1 MLKLGHDKSL
11 RVKLN
16 TSHYPLTPYTQFM
29 SWLESRP
36 LPAEASAN
44 FAVFLDDLESKLS
57 DEQTDRNELCR
68 AVLAQLL
75 YARTYAD
82 LASALPVVAL
92 NLDPRNVTLEA
103 EYYATVDPIKFARV
117 KPLLWLWYNFDLSP
131 AAGNID
137 FAVRFRRLLASH
149 IFQRVGR
156 NFKAFAGVQFS
167 VGYNLSVG
175 DDVVVHRGVLI
186 DDIGGVTLHDRV
198 SLSDFVNVYSH
209 THSPL
214 EASDVTLKHTTIGA
228 GVRVTYHATV
238 LAGVTLSDDS
248 IVGAFGLATKDIPPH
263 AIAVGI
269 PALAQREKLRG
280 AFDIALDS
288 RIHVR
293 PHDRKGNADYPLEWD
308 GTAQTRAV
316 QTRAVQT
323 RVVES
328 RAVESNSLPTSA
340 AQPRGVEPRAMRE
353 VVKR

>member
-1 MLKLGHDKSL
+1 
-11 RVKLN
+11 
-16 TSHYPLTPYTQFM
+16 M

-36 LPAEASAN
+36 LPAEASAS
-44 FAVFLDDLESKLS
+44 FSTFLSDLESKLS
-57 DEQTDRNELCR
+57 NEHSNRNELCR
-68 AVLAQLL
+68 ELLAQFL
-75 YARTYAD
+75 YARRYAD
-82 LASALPVVAL
+82 LEANMPMVAL

-103 EYYATVDPIKFARV
+103 EYYAAVDPVKFARV
-117 KPLLWLWYNFDLSP
+117 KPLLWLWYNFDLSS
-131 AAGNID
+131 AAGNVD
-137 FAVRFRRLLASH
+137 FAVRFRRVLAGH

-156 NFKAFAGVQFS
+156 NFKAFTGVQFS

-214 EASDVTLKHTTIGA
+214 EPSDVTLKHTTIGI

-248 IVGAFGLATKDIPPH
+248 IVGAFGLATKDVPPH

-280 AFDIALDS
+280 PTSIAVDS
-288 RIHVR
+288 RVYTR
-293 PHDRKGNADYPLEWD
+293 PRDRKGNADYPLEWD
-308 GTAQTRAV
+308 GTAQTKATEITGV
-316 QTRAVQT
+316 Q
-323 RVVES
+323 
-328 RAVESNSLPTSA
+328 
-340 AQPRGVEPRAMRE
+340 PRAMRD
-353 VVKR
+353 VVKRSSVVR

>member
-1 MLKLGHDKSL
+1 
-11 RVKLN
+11 
-16 TSHYPLTPYTQFM
+16 M
-29 SWLESRP
+29 SWLEPRP
-36 LPAEASAN
+36 LPAEASAV
-44 FAVFLDDLESKLS
+44 FAEFMDDLESKLCDPGVNRS
-57 DEQTDRNELCR
+57 LLVRDL
-68 AVLAQLL
+68 LAQFL
-75 YARTYAD
+75 YARSYGD
-82 LASALPVVAL
+82 LESTMPIVAL
-92 NLDPRNVTLEA
+92 SLDPRNVTLEA
-103 EYYATVDPIKFARV
+103 EYYAVVDPAKFARV

-137 FAVRFRRLLASH
+137 FAVRLRRVLAGH

-248 IVGAFGLATKDIPPH
+248 IVGAFGLATKDIAPH

-269 PALAQREKLRG
+269 PALARREKLRD
-280 AFDIALDS
+280 AMPVALDS
-288 RIHVR
+288 RSHVR
-293 PHDRKGNADYPLEWD
+293 PRDRKGNAEYPHEWD
-308 GTAQTRAV
+308 GAAQTRAV
-316 QTRAVQT
+316 QPRAVGSETVETRAA
-323 RVVES
+323 ES
-328 RAVESNSLPTSA
+328 GALQTSA
-340 AQPRGVEPRAMRE
+340 TQSRDAELRATRE

>member
-1 MLKLGHDKSL
+1 
-11 RVKLN
+11 
-16 TSHYPLTPYTQFM
+16 M
-29 SWLESRP
+29 SWLQSRP
-36 LPAEASAN
+36 LPAEVSESYST
-44 FAVFLDDLESKLS
+44 FLDDLESKLS
-57 DEQTDRNELCR
+57 DSTVNRSLLVRDL
-68 AVLAQLL
+68 LAQFL

-82 LASALPVVAL
+82 LETSLPIVAL

-103 EYYATVDPIKFARV
+103 EYYAVVDPVRFALV

-131 AAGNID
+131 AANNVD
-137 FAVRFRRLLASH
+137 FAVRLRRVLAGH

-186 DDIGGVTLHDRV
+186 DDIGGVTLHDQV

-248 IVGAFGLATKDIPPH
+248 MVGAFGLATKDIAPH

-269 PALAQREKLRG
+269 PALARREKLRG
-280 AFDIALDS
+280 VMPVTVDS
-288 RIHVR
+288 RGFHR
-293 PHDRKGNADYPLEWD
+293 PSDRKGNPDFPFAWD
-308 GTAQTRAV
+308 SIV
-316 QTRAVQT
+316 QTRTLQ
-323 RVVES
+323 
-328 RAVESNSLPTSA
+328 PTT
-340 AQPRGVEPRAMRE
+340 V
-353 VVKR
+353 

>member
-1 MLKLGHDKSL
+1 
-11 RVKLN
+11 
-16 TSHYPLTPYTQFM
+16 M

-36 LPAEASAN
+36 LPAEASAV
-44 FAVFLDDLESKLS
+44 FAEFLSDLESKLS
-57 DEQTDRNELCR
+57 NPSVDRSVLVR
-68 AVLAQLL
+68 DLLAQFL
-75 YARTYAD
+75 YARSYAD
-82 LASALPVVAL
+82 LETTMPIVAL
-92 NLDPRNVTLEA
+92 GLDPRNITLEA
-103 EYYATVDPIKFARV
+103 EYYAVVDPVRFARV

-137 FAVRFRRLLASH
+137 FAVRLRRVLAGH

-167 VGYNLSVG
+167 VGYNLGVG

-263 AIAVGI
+263 MIAVGI

-280 AFDIALDS
+280 SMPVAVDS
-288 RIHVR
+288 RGFSR
-293 PHDRKGNADYPLEWD
+293 PRDRKGNADYPLEWD
-308 GTAQTRAV
+308 GAAQTRA
-316 QTRAVQT
+316 
-323 RVVES
+323 
-328 RAVESNSLPTSA
+328 
-340 AQPRGVEPRAMRE
+340 AQSKALRE

>member
-1 MLKLGHDKSL
+1 
-11 RVKLN
+11 
-16 TSHYPLTPYTQFM
+16 M

-36 LPAEASAN
+36 LPAEASAS
-44 FAVFLDDLESKLS
+44 FTVFLSDLESQLS
-57 DEQTDRNELCR
+57 NEHTNRNELCR
-68 AVLAQLL
+68 DLLAQFL
-75 YARTYAD
+75 YARTYGD
-82 LASALPVVAL
+82 LETAMPIIAL

-103 EYYATVDPIKFARV
+103 EYYAVVDAVKFARV

-131 AAGNID
+131 AANNID
-137 FAVRFRRLLASH
+137 FAVRFRRVLAGH

-156 NFKAFAGVQFS
+156 NFKAFTGVQFS

-248 IVGAFGLATKDIPPH
+248 IVGAFGLATKDVPPH
-263 AIAVGI
+263 GIAVGI
-269 PALAQREKLRG
+269 PALPQREKLRG
-280 AFDIALDS
+280 ATGIAVDS
-288 RIHVR
+288 RVFRR
-293 PHDRKGNADYPLEWD
+293 PRDRKGNPDYPLEWD
-308 GTAQTRAV
+308 GAAQTRAK
-316 QTRAVQT
+316 Q
-323 RVVES
+323 S
-328 RAVESNSLPTSA
+328 KA
-340 AQPRGVEPRAMRE
+340 AQPQAERE

>member
-1 MLKLGHDKSL
+1 
-11 RVKLN
+11 
-16 TSHYPLTPYTQFM
+16 M

-36 LPAEASAN
+36 LPAEAAAGFST
-44 FAVFLDDLESKLS
+44 FLTDLESKLC
-57 DEQTDRNELCR
+57 DEHTNRSELCR
-68 AVLAQLL
+68 ELLAQFL
-75 YARTYAD
+75 YARSHAELERT
-82 LASALPVVAL
+82 LPIVAL
-92 NLDPRNVTLEA
+92 NLDPRNVTLES
-103 EYYATVDPIKFARV
+103 EYYAAVDPVRFAQV
-117 KPLLWLWYNFDLSP
+117 KPLLWLWYNFDLSS

-137 FAVRFRRLLASH
+137 FAVGFRRVLAGH

-248 IVGAFGLATKDIPPH
+248 IVGAFGLATKDVPPH

-280 AFDIALDS
+280 AMSVAVDS
-288 RIHVR
+288 RVFTR
-293 PHDRKGNADYPLEWD
+293 PRDRKGNSDYPLEWD
-308 GTAQTRAV
+308 GSAQTKAAPTANGQPRAV
-316 QTRAVQT
+316 
-323 RVVES
+323 
-328 RAVESNSLPTSA
+328 
-340 AQPRGVEPRAMRE
+340 RE
-353 VVKR
+353 FVKR